1 MKMKSLLW
9 LPFLALLV
17 ATGCKES
24 EKNTPDTPSDST
36 ATEDNFQW
44 QTEQFADLRILRYQ
58 VPGFAELPLQ
68 QKELLYY
75 LSQAAISGRDMIYDQ
90 NYKHNLCVR
99 RTLENIFKTYPGEK
113 SGKDWDAFHVYLKQ
127 VWFSNGIHHHYSTKK
142 HEPGFS
148 AEYFEKLMRESDQKG
163 FPLEAGETVDQLITK
178 LKPILFD
185 PNVAPKRVNLDEG
198 VDVIAQSANNYY
210 EGVTQKEVEAFYKK
224 LADPKDATPVSWGL
238 NSKMVKEQGQLV
250 EKVWKV
256 GGMYS
261 PAIEKIVYWLEKAS
275 AVAETPAQKKSIDLL
290 VAYYKSGDLKDFDS
304 YSIAWV
310 QDTTSDIDFINGF
323 IETYGDA
330 LSLRAA
336 YESVVQIKDPEAS
349 KRIEAISKSAQWFE
363 DNSPI
368 LPEHKKKTVKGISAR
383 VINVVME
390 SGDASPS
397 TPVGINLP
405 NSRWI
410 RSDYGSKSVNLA
422 NIVQA
427 YDEANKSGGMLEEF
441 AGSPEEIELS
451 KKHGRL
457 AGNLHTDMH
466 EAIGH
471 ASGQL
476 EAGVASEALKNYAST
491 LEEARADLVAL
502 YYVLDEKLVEIG
514 VMPSTDVGKAE
525 YNDYLRNGLMLQLR
539 RLELGD
545 NLEEA
550 HMRNRA
556 LVSRWVLEKGADKKV
571 VVMEKREG
579 KTYVKINDY
588 QALRVLFGD
597 LLREIQRI
605 ISQGDFEAGKAL
617 VENYGVKV
625 DQELH
630 KEVLDR
636 VEKLN
641 IAPYSGFINP
651 VLVPVTDANGKIT
664 DVKIEYPSDFTKQHL
679 EYGEKHSHLKT
690 YN

>member
-1 MKMKSLLW
+1 M
-9 LPFLALLV
+9 LALAI
-17 ATGCKES
+17 ATGCNKPAEGT
-24 EKNTPDTPSDST
+24 EPTTGTDST
-36 ATEDNFQW
+36 ASDFKW
-44 QTEQFADLRILRYQ
+44 QTEQFADIRILRYQ
-58 VPGFAELPLQ
+58 VPGFDELPLQ

-75 LSQAAISGRDMIYDQ
+75 LSEAATSGRDMIYDQ
-90 NYKHNLCVR
+90 NFKHNLVIR
-99 RTLENIFKTYPGEK
+99 RTLENVLKTYSGEK
-113 SGKDWDAFHVYLKQ
+113 SGKDWDAFTVYLKRI
-127 VWFSNGIHHHYSTKK
+127 WFSNGIHHHYSTKK
-142 HEPGFS
+142 FEPGFP
-148 AEYFEKLMRESDQKG
+148 AEYFDLLVRNSDPKG
-163 FPLEAGETVDQLITK
+163 FPLGEGETLDQLITK

-185 PNVAPKRVNLDEG
+185 PNVAAKRVNLDAG
-198 VDVIAQSANNYY
+198 LDNIAASANNYY
-210 EGVTQKEVEAFYKK
+210 EGVTQAEVEAYYKK
-224 LADPKDATPVSWGL
+224 IADPNNPAPISYGL
-238 NSKMVKEQGQLV
+238 NSKMVKEGGKLV
-250 EKVWKV
+250 EKTWKV

-261 PAIEKIVYWLEKAS
+261 PAIEKIVYWLEKAIT
-275 AVAETPAQKKSIDLL
+275 VAENQGQKNSLHLL
-290 VAYYKSGDLKDFDS
+290 ATYYKTGDLATFDD

-310 QDTTSDIDFINGF
+310 KDTVSDVDVINGF

-330 LSLRAA
+330 ISLRAA
-336 YESVVQIKDPEAS
+336 YESVVQLKDPEAS
-349 KRIEAISKSAQWFE
+349 KRIEAISKAAQWFE

-368 LPEHKKKTVKGISAR
+368 LPEHKKPQVVGISAR

-405 NSRWI
+405 NARWI
-410 RSDYGSKSVNLA
+410 RADHGSKSVNLA

-441 AGSPEEIELS
+441 AGSKEEVELS

-476 EAGVASEALKNYAST
+476 EEGVSPDALKTYSST

-502 YYVLDEKLVEIG
+502 YYITDQKLVDIG
-514 VMPSTDVGKAE
+514 VMTTTDVGKAE

-545 NLEEA
+545 QLEEA

-571 VVMEKREG
+571 VEMVKREG
-579 KTYVKINDY
+579 KTYVQINDY
-588 QALRVLFGD
+588 AALRVLFGE
-597 LLREIQRI
+597 LLKEIQRV
-605 ISQGDFEAGKAL
+605 ISQGDYEGGKAL

-625 DQELH
+625 DRALH
-630 KEVLDR
+630 EEVLKR

-651 VLVPVTDANGKIT
+651 VLVPVKDASGKII
-664 DVKIEYPSDFTKQHL
+664 DVKIEYPDDFTKQHL
-679 EYGEKHSHLKT
+679 MYGEKYSFLPH